1 MLYTVFFIFIVKKWD
16 MCIDT
21 FNNKIIKGTA
31 DIFYKIIQTIH
42 TYIHTINT
50 INCSQNLCFSKGN
63 YIRNN
68 CFAYSVTPRRH
79 RKFGSLVFK
88 NVIRL

>member
-42 TYIHTINT
+42 TYI
-50 INCSQNLCFSKGN
+50 L
-63 YIRNN
+63 
-68 CFAYSVTPRRH
+68 
-79 RKFGSLVFK
+79 
-88 NVIRL
+88 